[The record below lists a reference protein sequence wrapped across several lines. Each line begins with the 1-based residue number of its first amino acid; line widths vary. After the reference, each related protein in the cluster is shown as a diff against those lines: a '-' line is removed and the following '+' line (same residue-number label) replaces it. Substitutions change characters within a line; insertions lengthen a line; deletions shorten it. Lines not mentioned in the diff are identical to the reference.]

1 MQEEAEKEAKRRE
14 KEEAEL
20 KKQLKKQ
27 QEEVEKEQKKREKE
41 EAELKK
47 QLLLKKQANVMER
60 FLSKSK
66 KNNKEMKLSDN
77 GLLKDDRDEFTHKA
91 DVVISAVTLSMD
103 NAFSKGEDL
112 SVDNIWRLVLFS
124 YMLFQ

>member
-1 MQEEAEKEAKRRE
+1 MQEEAEKEAKRRG

-27 QEEVEKEQKKREKE
+27 QEEAEKEQKKHEKE

-47 QLLLKKQANVMER
+47 QILLKKQANMMER

-66 KNNKEMKLSDN
+66 NSSKEMELSEN
-77 GLLKDDRDEFTHKA
+77 GLLKEDRDEFTHKA
-91 DVVISAVTLSMD
+91 DVVIGAVTLSMD
-103 NAFSKGEDL
+103 SAFSKGEDL
-112 SVDNIWRLVLFS
+112 SADKIWRLVLFS
-124 YMLFQ
+124 YMHFQ